1 MEREKQNMN
10 KIKTVF
16 NNFIAQ
22 FVKTF
27 EVNKNKPSY
36 WLQIIGSVLIIGLAV
51 GSAFFGLKIDRSDV
65 LMAFTVIGSV
75 LAFVGT
81 VTDNSILE
89 HVGNDIKSDSDSL
102 TDSEQ
107 DVLNKL
113 VEAQKAIE
121 NAKTPA
127 HKAQLALSA
136 ASETQSV
143 ANSLAS
149 ELSKEAVSE
158 AVINPQTVSQAVTS
172 EPANIAEP
180 ASAVS
185 EAPASEATSEVPSD
199 APANKA

>member
-1 MEREKQNMN
+1 MN
-10 KIKTVF
+10 KIKTAF
-16 NNFIAQ
+16 NNFVAQ

-27 EVNKNKPSY
+27 EVNKTKPSY
-36 WLQIIGSVLIIGLAV
+36 WLQIIGSLLIIGLAV

-65 LMAFTVIGSV
+65 LMVFTVIGSV

-89 HVGNDIKSDSDSL
+89 HVGDDIKDNSDSL
-102 TDSEQ
+102 TKSEQ

-113 VEAQKAIE
+113 IEAQKAIE
-121 NAKTPA
+121 NAKTPVD
-127 HKAQLALSA
+127 KAQSALSA

-149 ELSKEAVSE
+149 ELSKEASSDAIV
-158 AVINPQTVSQAVTS
+158 NPQVVSQVITS
-172 EPANIAEP
+172 ESANVAGS

-185 EAPASEATSEVPSD
+185 EAPVSEATSEATGG
-199 APANKA
+199 APTSEA

>member
-1 MEREKQNMN
+1 MN

-16 NNFIAQ
+16 NNFVAQ

-27 EVNKNKPSY
+27 EVNKTKPSY
-36 WLQIIGSVLIIGLAV
+36 WLQIIGSLLIIGLAV

-65 LMAFTVIGSV
+65 LMVFTVIGSV

-89 HVGNDIKSDSDSL
+89 HVGDDIKDNSDSL
-102 TDSEQ
+102 TNSEQ

-121 NAKTPA
+121 NAKKPTE
-127 HKAQLALSA
+127 KAQLALSA
-136 ASETQSV
+136 ANEAQSV
-143 ANSLAS
+143 ADSLES
-149 ELSKEAVSE
+149 KLSKEAVSD
-158 AVINPQTVSQAVTS
+158 TVVSTHEVAQAVTS
-172 EPANIAEP
+172 EAPIVAEP

-185 EAPASEATSEVPSD
+185 EAPVSEAPSEAPTSE
-199 APANKA
+199 A

>member
-1 MEREKQNMN
+1 MEREKQDMN

-16 NNFIAQ
+16 NKFVAQ
-22 FVKTF
+22 LVKTF
-27 EVNKNKPSY
+27 EVNKTKPSY
-36 WLQIIGSVLIIGLAV
+36 WLQIVGSVLIIGLAV

-65 LMAFTVIGSV
+65 LMAFTAIGSV
-75 LAFVGT
+75 LAFLGT

-89 HVGNDIKSDSDSL
+89 HVGDDIKDNSDDL
-102 TDSEQ
+102 TKSEQ

-121 NAKTPA
+121 DAKTPVD
-127 HKAQLALSA
+127 KAQLALSA

-149 ELSKEAVSE
+149 ELSKEASSDAIVS
-158 AVINPQTVSQAVTS
+158 PQTVSQAITS
-172 EPANIAEP
+172 EPANVAEP

-185 EAPASEATSEVPSD
+185 EAPVSEATSEAPS
-199 APANKA
+199 ASPINKA

>member
-1 MEREKQNMN
+1 MN
-10 KIKTVF
+10 KIKTAF

-27 EVNKNKPSY
+27 EANKDKPSY
-36 WLQIIGSVLIIGLAV
+36 WLQIVGSVLIISLAI

-89 HVGNDIKSDSDSL
+89 NVGNGIKNDSDSL
-102 TDSEQ
+102 TSSEQ

-113 VEAQKAIE
+113 VEAQKAAE
-121 NAKTPA
+121 KAKTSTE
-127 HKAQLALSA
+127 KVQLALSA
-136 ASETQSV
+136 ANEARSV
-143 ANSLAS
+143 ADSLTS
-149 ELSKEAVSE
+149 KLSKEAVSD
-158 AVINPQTVSQAVTS
+158 VSVSEKSAAQVVTS
-172 EPANIAEP
+172 EPVSVAEP

-185 EAPASEATSEVPSD
+185 EAPASEAPSEAPTSE
-199 APANKA
+199 A

>member
-1 MEREKQNMN
+1 MN
-10 KIKTVF
+10 KIKTAF
-16 NNFIAQ
+16 NNFFAQ

-65 LMAFTVIGSV
+65 LMVFTVIGSV

-89 HVGNDIKSDSDSL
+89 HVGDDIKDNSDSL
-102 TDSEQ
+102 TKNEQ

-121 NAKTPA
+121 NAKTPT

-136 ASETQSV
+136 AGEAQV
-143 ANSLAS
+143 IADSLAS
-149 ELSKEAVSE
+149 ELSKETVSD
-158 AVINPQTVSQAVTS
+158 AAINSQTVSQSVTS
-172 EPANIAEP
+172 EPANVAEP

-199 APANKA
+199 APTNKA

>member
-1 MEREKQNMN
+1 MN
-10 KIKTVF
+10 KIKTAF
-16 NNFIAQ
+16 NNFISQ

-27 EVNKNKPSY
+27 ETNKTKPSY

-65 LMAFTVIGSV
+65 LMVFTVIGSV

-89 HVGNDIKSDSDSL
+89 NVGNGIKNDSDSL
-102 TDSEQ
+102 TSSEQ

-121 NAKTPA
+121 NAKTPTEQ
-127 HKAQLALSA
+127 AQLALSA
-136 ASETQSV
+136 ANEAQSV
-143 ANSLAS
+143 ADSLANK
-149 ELSKEAVSE
+149 LSKEAVSD
-158 AVINPQTVSQAVTS
+158 AVVSTQEVSQAVTS
-172 EPANIAEP
+172 ESTSVAEP

-185 EAPASEATSEVPSD
+185 EVPVSEATSEAPSE
-199 APANKA
+199 APTSEA

>member
-1 MEREKQNMN
+1 MN
-10 KIKTVF
+10 KIKTAF
-16 NNFIAQ
+16 NNFVAQ

-27 EVNKNKPSY
+27 EVNKTKPSY
-36 WLQIIGSVLIIGLAV
+36 WLQIIGSLLIIGLAV
-51 GSAFFGLKIDRSDV
+51 GSAFFGLKINRSDV
-65 LMAFTVIGSV
+65 LMVFTVIGSV

-89 HVGNDIKSDSDSL
+89 HVGDDIKDNSDSL
-102 TDSEQ
+102 TKSEQ

-121 NAKTPA
+121 NAKKPT

-136 ASETQSV
+136 AGEAQAV
-143 ANSLAS
+143 ADSLAS
-149 ELSKEAVSE
+149 ELSKETVSD

-172 EPANIAEP
+172 EPANVAEP

>member
-1 MEREKQNMN
+1 MN

-36 WLQIIGSVLIIGLAV
+36 WLQIIGSILIIGLAV

-158 AVINPQTVSQAVTS
+158 AVINPQTALQAVTS

>member
-1 MEREKQNMN
+1 MN
-10 KIKTVF
+10 KIKTAF

-107 DVLNKL
+107 DVLSKL

-121 NAKTPA
+121 NAKTPT

-136 ASETQSV
+136 AGEAQVV
-143 ANSLAS
+143 ADSLAS
-149 ELSKEAVSE
+149 ELSKETVSD
-158 AVINPQTVSQAVTS
+158 AVINPQTVSQVVTS
-172 EPANIAEP
+172 EQSNVAEP

>member
-1 MEREKQNMN
+1 MN
-10 KIKTVF
+10 KIKTAF
-16 NNFIAQ
+16 NNFVSQ

-27 EVNKNKPSY
+27 ETNKTKPSY

-65 LMAFTVIGSV
+65 LMVFTVIGSV

-89 HVGNDIKSDSDSL
+89 NVGNGIKNDSDSL
-102 TDSEQ
+102 TSSEQ

-121 NAKTPA
+121 NAKTPTEQ
-127 HKAQLALSA
+127 AQLALSA
-136 ASETQSV
+136 ANEAQSV
-143 ANSLAS
+143 ADSLANK
-149 ELSKEAVSE
+149 LSKEAVSD
-158 AVINPQTVSQAVTS
+158 AVVSTQEVAQVVTS
-172 EPANIAEP
+172 ESTSVAEP

-185 EAPASEATSEVPSD
+185 EVPVSEATSE
-199 APANKA
+199 APTSETPTSEA

>member
-1 MEREKQNMN
+1 MN
-10 KIKTVF
+10 KIKTAF
-16 NNFIAQ
+16 NNFISQ

-27 EVNKNKPSY
+27 ETNKTKPSY

-65 LMAFTVIGSV
+65 LMVFTVIGSV

-89 HVGNDIKSDSDSL
+89 NVGNGIKNDSDSL
-102 TDSEQ
+102 TSSEQ

-121 NAKTPA
+121 NAKTPTEQ
-127 HKAQLALSA
+127 AQLALSA
-136 ASETQSV
+136 ANEAQSV
-143 ANSLAS
+143 ADSLANK
-149 ELSKEAVSE
+149 LSKEAVSD
-158 AVINPQTVSQAVTS
+158 AVVSTQEVAQVVTS
-172 EPANIAEP
+172 ESTSVAEP

-185 EAPASEATSEVPSD
+185 EVPVSEATSE
-199 APANKA
+199 APTSETPTSEA

>member
-1 MEREKQNMN
+1 MN
-10 KIKTVF
+10 KIKTAF
-16 NNFIAQ
+16 NNFVAK

-27 EVNKNKPSY
+27 EVNKTKPSY
-36 WLQIIGSVLIIGLAV
+36 WLQIIGSLLIIGLAV
-51 GSAFFGLKIDRSDV
+51 SSAFFGLKIDRSDV
-65 LMAFTVIGSV
+65 LMVFTVIGSV

-89 HVGNDIKSDSDSL
+89 HVGDDIKDNSDSL
-102 TDSEQ
+102 TKSEQ

-121 NAKTPA
+121 DAKTPVD
-127 HKAQLALSA
+127 KAQSALSA

-149 ELSKEAVSE
+149 ELSKEASSDAIV
-158 AVINPQTVSQAVTS
+158 NPQVVSQVITS
-172 EPANIAEP
+172 ESANVAGS

-185 EAPASEATSEVPSD
+185 EAPVSEATSEATGG
-199 APANKA
+199 APTSEA

>member
-1 MEREKQNMN
+1 MN

-16 NNFIAQ
+16 NKFVAQ
-22 FVKTF
+22 LVKTF
-27 EVNKNKPSY
+27 EVNKTKPSY
-36 WLQIIGSVLIIGLAV
+36 WLQIVGSVLIIGLAI

-81 VTDNSILE
+81 ITDNSILE
-89 HVGNDIKSDSDSL
+89 HVGDDIKDNSDSL
-102 TDSEQ
+102 TKSEQ

-121 NAKTPA
+121 DAKTPVD
-127 HKAQLALSA
+127 KAQLALSA

-149 ELSKEAVSE
+149 ELSKEASSDAIV
-158 AVINPQTVSQAVTS
+158 NPQTVSQAVTS
-172 EPANIAEP
+172 EPANAAKP

-185 EAPASEATSEVPSD
+185 EASVSETASEAPSD
-199 APANKA
+199 TPINKA